1 MSQGAFAIIYGRYL
15 KYYIKDPEVSLRI
28 IVRNHHLH
36 SSICN
41 TNDNLFDMFIIWV
54 LNECID
60 NQKVILNLPLKSP
73 QIKQNMP

>member
-1 MSQGAFAIIYGRYL
+1 
-15 KYYIKDPEVSLRI
+15 
-28 IVRNHHLH
+28 LH

-41 TNDNLFDMFIIWV
+41 TNDNLFDMFIILV